1 MAAVRSKRD
10 LPPEGPLPRPVPRQW
25 WEGEEPVELRLTA
38 NAGVLL
44 TFRGEKLLV
53 DGLHDSRAH
62 DFSPVAPETLAALA
76 AGAPPWDGIRWLF
89 YTHLHIDHFSGRET
103 IRFLEGNRVEKLF
116 LPAGNGGP
124 GIDREDVSALRS
136 WLTQRA
142 APVQELRLP
151 EYRSVPY
158 PLVSGIRVTAF
169 RSLHASEE
177 FEEVEHE
184 CFLFDLAGKKILF
197 LGDSNYDRDYFAT
210 MLDGVEVDTAVVNPL
225 FLTNPSGR
233 SVVLEGVRPRRV
245 VIDHI
250 PFQEDDKL
258 HMRKL
263 VVRSLERWGE
273 SFPPVAVLWE
283 AGDTVR
289 L

>member
-1 MAAVRSKRD
+1 M
-10 LPPEGPLPRPVPRQW
+10 
-25 WEGEEPVELRLTA
+25 ELRLTA

-151 EYRSVPY
+151 EYRSVTY

-273 SFPPVAVLWE
+273 SFPPVAVLWA

>member
-62 DFSPVAPETLAALA
+62 DFSPVAPEMLAALA

-151 EYRSVPY
+151 EYRSVTY

-177 FEEVEHE
+177 FEEVKHE
-184 CFLFDLAGKKILF
+184 CFLFDLAGKKVLF
-197 LGDSNYDRDYFAT
+197 LGDANYDRDYFAT

-283 AGDTVR
+283 AGDAVR